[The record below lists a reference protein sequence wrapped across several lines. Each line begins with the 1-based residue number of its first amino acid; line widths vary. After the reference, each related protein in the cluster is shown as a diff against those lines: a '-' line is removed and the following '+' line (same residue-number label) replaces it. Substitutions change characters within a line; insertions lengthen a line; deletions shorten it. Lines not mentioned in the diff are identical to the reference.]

1 MNLRSKS
8 SSDTAFYSL
17 LPNRRANFTA
27 NKVMS
32 DTKLILEKLEKL
44 DVISVKIDA
53 VDLKVT
59 NLDVKVTHLDAKV
72 DNVDRRVAKFLINVM
87 QRIPTFLTFV
97 FMSLQDAA
105 ISCMYTPSPLVSLLY
120 FIFLYLV
127 LVPVDCVLLQLIY

>member
-1 MNLRSKS
+1 MCCLLVCAYYNQLMNLRSKS

-44 DVISVKIDA
+44 DGIMTKIDA

-59 NLDVKVTHLDAKV
+59 NFDVKVTHLDANV
-72 DNVDRRVAKFLINVM
+72 DDIDRRVTKVEVQSHLHDHEIQQFKLATRKAENAQI
-87 QRIPTFLTFV
+87 
-97 FMSLQDAA
+97 
-105 ISCMYTPSPLVSLLY
+105 
-120 FIFLYLV
+120 IFRNQQ
-127 LVPVDCVLLQLIY
+127 P